1 MRIIYSHLS
10 PFKLRI
16 GNTRRR
22 IFNKNKDIN
31 NMKKVIKFSASW
43 CGPCRM
49 MSPIVE
55 KILKEDEF
63 SNVVDFKPVD
73 MDEDEENLGGKY
85 GIRSIPTILV
95 VDDEDKVLDKIV
107 GAVPEQSLRAFFQKN
122 LL

>member
-1 MRIIYSHLS
+1 
-10 PFKLRI
+10 
-16 GNTRRR
+16 
-22 IFNKNKDIN
+22 
-31 NMKKVIKFSASW
+31 MKKVIKFSASW
-43 CGPCRM
+43 CGPCRT

>member
-1 MRIIYSHLS
+1 
-10 PFKLRI
+10 
-16 GNTRRR
+16 
-22 IFNKNKDIN
+22 
-31 NMKKVIKFSASW
+31 MKKVIKFSASW
-43 CGPCRM
+43 CGPCRT

-63 SNVVDFKPVD
+63 SNVVDFRPVD

>member
-1 MRIIYSHLS
+1 
-10 PFKLRI
+10 
-16 GNTRRR
+16 
-22 IFNKNKDIN
+22 
-31 NMKKVIKFSASW
+31 MKKVIKFSASW
-43 CGPCRM
+43 CGPCRT

-63 SNVVDFKPVD
+63 SNVVDFRPVD
-73 MDEDEENLGGKY
+73 MDEDDENLGGKY

-95 VDDEDKVLDKIV
+95 IDEEDKVLDKLV